1 MANLP
6 DFDDLPPVPGM
17 PQGCTW
23 GIFDQDGKKDLYGTL
38 NLLTPDVVKGAAAEI
53 RYGVSVSLNWPI
65 GSVKIPGFFRKSL
78 DRQVMKMDDP
88 RTGKIFA
95 FDDEVHFN
103 TQASSQWD
111 SLCHV
116 QHLPTESTYNGFKA
130 TVEGL
135 QNPRESDPLPTL
147 NHWHKR
153 GCITGRGVLIDFKSY
168 ADAKGIQYSLFS
180 GFRIGP
186 KEIEAVAE
194 YQGTTFQHGD
204 ILIIRFGFTEAFGAM
219 TGEEQAQAMGSSHA
233 VCGVEG
239 TVDMARWLWNQ
250 HFAAIACDNLA
261 VEAIPPIINGEE
273 RPPFELVLHPWCL
286 SLMGMPLGE
295 LWDLK
300 ALAEECQKA
309 QKYSF
314 FLTSSPLNVP
324 GAVGSPPNA
333 IAIL

>member
-1 MANLP
+1 MASLP
-6 DFDDLPPVPGM
+6 NFDDLPPVPGM
-17 PQGCTW
+17 PQGCAW
-23 GIFDQDGKKDLYGTL
+23 GIFDKDGKKDVYGTL
-38 NLLTPDVVKGAAAEI
+38 NLLTPEVVREAASEV
-53 RYGVSVSLNWPI
+53 RHGVSVSLNWPI
-65 GSVKIPGFFRKSL
+65 GSVKYPGFFRKSL
-78 DRQVMKMDDP
+78 DRQVMKLEDP
-88 RTGKIFA
+88 QTGKIFA

-130 TVEGL
+130 TVDSL
-135 QNPRESDPLPTL
+135 QSPQEPNKLPTL
-147 NHWHKR
+147 DRWHER
-153 GCITGRGVLIDFKSY
+153 GCIAGRGVLIDFKAY
-168 ADAKGIQYSLFS
+168 AEANGIQFSPFS
-180 GFRIGP
+180 GFRVGP
-186 KEIEAVAE
+186 GEIEAVAA
-194 YQGTTFQHGD
+194 YQGITFQHGD
-204 ILIIRFGFTEAFGAM
+204 ILVIRFGFTEAFGAM
-219 TGEEQAQAMGSSHA
+219 TADEQASALGSNA

-239 TVDMARWLWNQ
+239 SVEMARWLWNR
-250 HFAAIACDNLA
+250 HFAAIACDNMA

-273 RPPFELVLHPWCL
+273 RTPFELVLHPWCL

-300 ALAEECQKA
+300 ALAEECKKA

-324 GAVGSPPNA
+324 GGVGSPPNA